1 MDKIIEIIA
10 IVLMGIMF
18 ILAFV
23 VIIWQ
28 GIYCFQY
35 IDRPIIETPTMCVTR

>member
-1 MDKIIEIIA
+1 MDKIIV

-35 IDRPIIETPTMCVTR
+35 LDRAIIETPTICVIR